1 MHSGPMIMKSA
12 LNKERLYENLLA
24 SIEDGVVVLSPDNVI
39 LTFNQGAEGMI
50 GVSEG
55 MAVGNNLSSVI
66 SEQEV
71 SSLSQ
76 KAYETGKSFS
86 DNDLSIRKK
95 DGSLVPVSL
104 TASPLL
110 DEEGKALG
118 TVIVLRDMRR
128 IKALEDDLRHSDR
141 LGTLGTLAAGLAH
154 EIKNP
159 LGGIKGSAQLL
170 QEELG
175 NDKRLTEFTGIII
188 RETERV
194 NRLIEELLDFAN
206 PRKLSLSPINIHKIL
221 DDNIFLL
228 SEVSKINEITVHK
241 EFDPSLPMI
250 KGDKER
256 LSQVFLNIIKNAIES
271 LDKGG
276 WLMVSTRMGTEYQM
290 VEREE
295 RKGVI
300 VVEVSDNG
308 KGMTQNTLDSLFTPF
323 FSTKEKGSGLGL
335 AISHRILKEHK
346 GHIKIKSKAGKGTTV
361 SVTLPA
367 N

>member
-1 MHSGPMIMKSA
+1 M
-12 LNKERLYENLLA
+12 
-24 SIEDGVVVLSPDNVI
+24 
-39 LTFNQGAEGMI
+39 
-50 GVSEG
+50 
-55 MAVGNNLSSVI
+55 
-66 SEQEV
+66 
-71 SSLSQ
+71 
-76 KAYETGKSFS
+76 
-86 DNDLSIRKK
+86 
-95 DGSLVPVSL
+95 
-104 TASPLL
+104 
-110 DEEGKALG
+110 
-118 TVIVLRDMRR
+118 VLRDMRR

-206 PRKLSLSPINIHKIL
+206 PRKLSLRPINIHKIL

-228 SEVSKINEITVHK
+228 SEIAKLNGITVHK

-271 LDKGG
+271 IDKAG

-308 KGMTQNTLDSLFTPF
+308 KGMAQNALERLFTPF
-323 FSTKEKGSGLGL
+323 FQLKKREAGL
-335 AISHRILKEHK
+335 ALRSPTGYSRNTRAI
-346 GHIKIKSKAGKGTTV
+346 
-361 SVTLPA
+361 
-367 N
+367 

>member
-1 MHSGPMIMKSA
+1 MTSA

-24 SIEDGVVVLSPDNVI
+24 SIEEGVIVIAPDNSV
-39 LTFNQGAEGMI
+39 LTFNQGAEGI
-50 GVSEG
+50 VGLSEG

-66 SEQEV
+66 RDPEV
-71 SSLSQ
+71 LAVAQ

-86 DNDLSIRKK
+86 DNDLSIRRR
-95 DGSLVPVSL
+95 DGSLVPASL

-110 DEEGKALG
+110 DEDGKLLG
-118 TVIVLRDMRR
+118 TVLVLRDMRR
-128 IKALEDDLRHSDR
+128 IKALEDDLRRSDR

-170 QEELG
+170 QEEL
-175 NDKRLTEFTGIII
+175 DKDERLTEYTGIII

-194 NRLIEELLDFAN
+194 NRLIEELLDFAK
-206 PRKLSLSPINIHKIL
+206 PRKLYLRPMNIHKTV
-221 DDNIFLL
+221 DDTLFLM
-228 SEVSKINEITVHK
+228 SETIKEKVISVYK
-241 EFDPSLPMI
+241 EFDPSLPLI

-256 LSQVFLNIIKNAIES
+256 LSQVLLNIIKNSVEA

-276 WLMVSTRMGTEYQM
+276 WLMVSTRIVTEYQM
-290 VEREE
+290 VEKRE

-300 VVEVSDNG
+300 VVEVSDSG
-308 KGMTQNTLDSLFTPF
+308 KGISQEAMERLFTPF
-323 FSTKEKGSGLGL
+323 FSTKERGTGLGL
-335 AISHRILKEHK
+335 AISHRIIKEH
-346 GHIKIKSKAGKGTTV
+346 GGNIKIKSKIGEGTTV
-361 SVTLPA
+361 SVSLPV